1 MDKRSRKIYL
11 LLLVLAAF
19 MLMIKAPAY
28 AQDDVMPEQFVY
40 LKEVIP
46 DIKID
51 LRYYSGKNFIG
62 KRIDGYHADKAIMT
76 RKAAKALKKVQD
88 DLGHFGLS
96 LKIFDAYRPQ
106 RAVEHFV
113 RWAEDMNDTKMKTAF
128 YPGVSKK
135 HLFEKG
141 YIAAKSSHSR
151 GSTVDLTIVPGD
163 VSPLADGLDMG
174 SGFDLFSR
182 KSWPDSMAVS
192 PQARAN
198 RLLLQTLMK
207 KHGFVPYSK
216 EWWHFTY
223 KDEPFPDTYFDFP
236 IK

>member
-1 MDKRSRKIYL
+1 
-11 LLLVLAAF
+11 
-19 MLMIKAPAY
+19 
-28 AQDDVMPEQFVY
+28 
-40 LKEVIP
+40 
-46 DIKID
+46 
-51 LRYYSGKNFIG
+51 
-62 KRIDGYHADKAIMT
+62 
-76 RKAAKALKKVQD
+76 
-88 DLGHFGLS
+88 
-96 LKIFDAYRPQ
+96 
-106 RAVEHFV
+106 
-113 RWAEDMNDTKMKTAF
+113 
-128 YPGVSKK
+128 
-135 HLFEKG
+135 
-141 YIAAKSSHSR
+141 
-151 GSTVDLTIVPGD
+151 
-163 VSPLADGLDMG
+163 MG

>member
-1 MDKRSRKIYL
+1 MNKRNCITCL
-11 LLLVLAAF
+11 LLLAMVAF
-19 MLMIKAPAY
+19 MLMVKPPLHAAEE
-28 AQDDVMPEQFVY
+28 VMPQQFVN

-51 LRYYSGKNFIG
+51 LRYYTGKNFIG
-62 KRIDGYHADKAIMT
+62 ERIDGYHAEKALMT
-76 RKAAKALKKVQD
+76 EKAAKALKKVRN
-88 DLGHFGLS
+88 DLRHFGLS

-106 RAVEHFV
+106 RAVDHFV
-113 RWAEDMNDTKMKTAF
+113 RWAEDVNDTRMKTVF
-128 YPGVSKK
+128 YPGVSKE

-151 GSTVDLTIVPGD
+151 GSTVDLTIVPENA
-163 VSPLADGLDMG
+163 SPLANGLDMG
-174 SGFDLFSR
+174 SGFDLFSK

-198 RLLLQTLMK
+198 RMLLQTLMK
-207 KHGFVPYSK
+207 KHGFAPYSK

-236 IK
+236 IE